1 MQGHCKTQTHL
12 ITCRRKP
19 KEAEAEEEEEEE
31 EEEKEEEEEEEEE
44 EVVINHVNINQCLLC
59 QSL

>member
-31 EEEKEEEEEEEEE
+31 EEEEKEEEEE
-44 EVVINHVNINQCLLC
+44 EVVINHVNIDQYLLC

>member
-31 EEEKEEEEEEEEE
+31 EKEEEE
-44 EVVINHVNINQCLLC
+44 EVVINHVNIDQYLLC